1 MRKNRDLLWL
11 LVCVLTLSLT
21 ACSNRPDG
29 VLSSSEMSD
38 YLTDLHVL
46 EGAMVHKGMQIDPND
61 RRPVYYYNA
70 LFQKHGITKAQFD
83 SSLVWYAKNPK
94 QFERVYARVIQNL
107 DQLKKDVQAGKY
119 HPDLDAVGP
128 SFTGSYNVW
137 NKDSKYKLTRDSS
150 DNQLKFVIRDYALLT
165 GDQYVLQFQLKAAK
179 VDSCNSFGVIR
190 IHYADGSC
198 DSLYKS
204 TVFDN
209 ATRKYTFTIHARR
222 NYQID
227 SLTGVLAGRNCNL
240 KKDIMIQLDS
250 ISLKRNFV
258 PEFQDSLRNHLKV
271 PDKKPVQKNENRE
284 KLSSKIISDKK
295 VTDKKVSEKSSMKVQ
310 EAQ

>member
-1 MRKNRDLLWL
+1 MQKNSELLL
-11 LVCVLTLSLT
+11 MFICVLTLSFT
-21 ACSNRPDG
+21 ACSNRPEG
-29 VLSSSEMSD
+29 VLSNSEMSD

-46 EGAMVHKGMQIDPND
+46 EGMIVQNGMQIDPND

-94 QFERVYARVIQNL
+94 QFERVYARVMQNL
-107 DQLKKDVQAGKY
+107 DQLKTDVQSGKY
-119 HPDLDAVGP
+119 HPDVDAVGP

-137 NKDSKYKLTRDSS
+137 NKDSKYKFTKDSS
-150 DNQLKFVIRDYALLT
+150 EDQLKFVIRDYALLT
-165 GDQYVLQFQLKAAK
+165 GDQYVLQFQLKGGKIA
-179 VDSCNSFGVIR
+179 SCNTFGVIR

-209 ATRKYTFTIHARR
+209 TKRKYTFTIHARR

-227 SLTGVLAGRNCNL
+227 SLSGVLAGRNCHL
-240 KKDIMIQLDS
+240 EKDLLIQLDS

-271 PDKKPVQKNENRE
+271 PDKKSVKKNDAQDR
-284 KLSSKIISDKK
+284 LSSKIISNKQ
-295 VTDKKVSEKSSMKVQ
+295 VSEKKSLKVQ